1 MPCRAVPWDYLY
13 DKLIA
18 ASQSRFGS
26 KKTKSS
32 NRFYSLMFQMQVCV
46 ITVALI
52 S

>member
-1 MPCRAVPWDYLY
+1 MPCDYLY

-18 ASQSRFGS
+18 ASQSRFGL
-26 KKTKSS
+26 KKTKPS
-32 NRFYSLMFQMQVCV
+32 NRFYSLMFQMQACV